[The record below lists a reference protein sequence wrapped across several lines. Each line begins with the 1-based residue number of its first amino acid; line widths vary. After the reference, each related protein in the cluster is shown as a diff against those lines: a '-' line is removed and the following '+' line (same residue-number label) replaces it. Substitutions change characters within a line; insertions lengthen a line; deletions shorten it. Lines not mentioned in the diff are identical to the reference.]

1 MKEKITAYVNARPA
15 LRRSIDYAM
24 RHKILVIILAFLVW
38 MTFFDRNSLILHA
51 ERERSIA
58 ALQDSIAYYKR
69 EIQRQ
74 RQYLNELKSDPK
86 QMEKFARERA
96 VRLQAIKNAGAFK
109 PPRFLLLATC
119 ITRHKG
125 SSHIKS
131 V

>member
-86 QMEKFARERA
+86 QMEKFARERYNMKKKDEDIYI
-96 VRLQAIKNAGAFK
+96 IKK
-109 PPRFLLLATC
+109 
-119 ITRHKG
+119 
-125 SSHIKS
+125 
-131 V
+131 

>member
-15 LRRSIDYAM
+15 LLRSIDYA
-24 RHKILVIILAFLVW
+24 
-38 MTFFDRNSLILHA
+38 LILHA

-86 QMEKFARERA
+86 QMEKFARERYNMKKKDEDIYI
-96 VRLQAIKNAGAFK
+96 IK
-109 PPRFLLLATC
+109 R
-119 ITRHKG
+119 
-125 SSHIKS
+125 
-131 V
+131 